1 MTEPSEPPSAG
12 RDTPQERPPTAP
24 PNPYQ
29 YQPAPGTGGYP
40 PPPSQPNSGYP
51 PPPSQPYAGYP
62 PPPSQPYSGYPPSPS
77 QPYAGYPQ
85 AHSGHQNGLGIASL
99 VLAILGLLSGWVPIV
114 GPVGIVLGLVA
125 VIIGFLGRGR
135 VKRGIAD
142 NGGVAMAG
150 IVLGALAII
159 VGLAFIALYMFIWK
173 EVGGS
178 DYMSCMQ
185 QAGSDPAKQQQ
196 CEQQFQQHVDNQ
208 FSITPTPSP

>member
-12 RDTPQERPPTAP
+12 RDTPYGTPPTSP

-29 YQPAPGTGGYP
+29 YQPAPAPGGYP
-40 PPPSQPNSGYP
+40 QP
-51 PPPSQPYAGYP
+51 Q
-62 PPPSQPYSGYPPSPS
+62 SQPYSGYPQPPS
-77 QPYAGYPQ
+77 QPYSSYPQ
-85 AHSGHQNGLGIASL
+85 PGSAPKNGLGITSL
-99 VLAILGLLSGWVPIV
+99 VLAILGLLSSWIAFLNFGSIV
-114 GPVGIVLGLVA
+114 VGLIAVVIGIVA
-125 VIIGFLGRGR
+125 RGR
-135 VKRGIAD
+135 VKRGIAN
-142 NGGVAMAG
+142 NGGVAIAG

-159 VGLAFIALYMFIWK
+159 VSVAFIALYMFVWK

-185 QAGSDPAKQQQ
+185 QAGSDPTQQQQ